1 MADHCIRFTLGSH
14 IQFGSLDFLYMGV
27 DHNLVLLPPS
37 MPVDP
42 VSPPGFDER
51 VKDQDPTGVKG
62 ECVSPT
68 PTGSFDSP
76 PDVDSIIK
84 SMASL
89 CLHGNEA
96 QAFEGTQPHDF
107 NYSRLER

>member
-1 MADHCIRFTLGSH
+1 
-14 IQFGSLDFLYMGV
+14 
-27 DHNLVLLPPS
+27 

-42 VSPPGFDER
+42 VSPLGSDER
-51 VKDQDPTGVKG
+51 VKDLDPAGVKG

-76 PDVDSIIK
+76 PDVDSVIK

-96 QAFEGTQPHDF
+96 QAFEGIQPHDF
-107 NYSRLER
+107 NYSRLEHQLDAILGPLPSQEDIHRLYFIFINALA